1 MSVRKEFTYLSS
13 DGKTPLYGICWIP
26 DEEPIAILQ
35 IVHGVTE
42 YIGRYEPL
50 ARYLSSNGIIVVGA
64 DLLGH
69 GLSYIENN
77 KMYFG
82 PEGSW
87 ETVVKDVSQLFNLM
101 KESYEKL
108 PYFIMGFSL
117 GSFVVRH
124 FLLENSSKVNGAI
137 IMGTGYQSK
146 MVTKIMYAIAKIV
159 GKITGEDKTS
169 KFITKLT
176 FGTYNQTVKNPKTE
190 YDWLS
195 SSREEV
201 MLYQK
206 DEKIGGPMTAGLFRD
221 LIHGMEVTCD
231 KENIK
236 KMSKDLPVLFV
247 SGENDPVGDMTNG
260 VLTTEYLFRTE
271 AGIQDTEMV
280 FFSGNRHDI
289 LHDTDKE
296 SVYKLLSDWMFWR
309 L

>member
-42 YIGRYEPL
+42 YIGRYESL
-50 ARYLSSNGIIVVGA
+50 ARYLSSNGIMVVGA

-124 FLLENSSKVNGAI
+124 FLLEN
-137 IMGTGYQSK
+137 
-146 MVTKIMYAIAKIV
+146 
-159 GKITGEDKTS
+159 
-169 KFITKLT
+169 
-176 FGTYNQTVKNPKTE
+176 
-190 YDWLS
+190 
-195 SSREEV
+195 
-201 MLYQK
+201 
-206 DEKIGGPMTAGLFRD
+206 
-221 LIHGMEVTCD
+221 
-231 KENIK
+231 
-236 KMSKDLPVLFV
+236 
-247 SGENDPVGDMTNG
+247 
-260 VLTTEYLFRTE
+260 
-271 AGIQDTEMV
+271 
-280 FFSGNRHDI
+280 
-289 LHDTDKE
+289 
-296 SVYKLLSDWMFWR
+296 
-309 L
+309 